1 MKKSMGH
8 LKKDRQAAIGAFRD
22 SGLLPDDFDFEEKLK
37 DWTLWS
43 VVKGDKTIGMCM
55 IHCKELHFAILPE
68 YQGRWLT
75 RGLLKEIAQL
85 DFEYTAVPTD
95 DEDKQFFV
103 ERMGFVP
110 IETVGDDILYR
121 LDSLTHG

>member
-1 MKKSMGH
+1 MNH
-8 LKKDRQAAIGAFRD
+8 LTEDRQAAIEVFRET
-22 SGLLPDDFDFEEKLK
+22 GLLPDDFDMATAMK

-43 VVKGDKTIGMCM
+43 VVRKDKPIGVCM
-55 IHCKELHFAILPE
+55 IQDREIHFAILPE

-75 RGLLKEIAQL
+75 RGLLKEISQL

-95 DEDKQFFV
+95 DSDKQFFV
-103 ERMGFVP
+103 ERMGFKP
-110 IETVGDDILYR
+110 ITFVGDDILYQ